1 MSYRLTLEG
10 DKTLPEDFQIIRA
23 YGKFI
28 PTGELQ
34 GDELLGDFYLEGFN
48 YYSPS
53 LAQLSGPESAFD
65 TLHLG
70 SFVHDDAY
78 AIALSGDELG
88 WLHFAKLFRGF
99 KLPAFKPIRMPNVR
113 IKAPNLSKSF
123 KGVSKGISNATKSV
137 GKAGK
142 DFVKAH
148 QKALKDAGKFAGKI
162 AEGGIEALQ
171 AIGQQGAG
179 GEAPEEDPSAEEG
192 NPEEQISEGGEPS
205 YEDQSSGEDQGQ
217 YEDESE
223 EVNGELGFFPQ
234 MAAVQSGVQG
244 ITSIVGAID
253 ARNERKA
260 KLKSDAKTAQIN
272 SLAQLFRPQAK
283 QAAPVRRAVPTNK
296 TFSQPAISKTSEG
309 KLAVSFANR
318 NLQEGNNP
326 PSSDS
331 PKDDKDKMLL
341 YGGAALVVLFIIMF
355 VFKGK

>member
-10 DKTLPEDFQIIRA
+10 DKSLPEDFQIIRA

-53 LAQLSGPESAFD
+53 VAQLSGPEAALD

-88 WLHFAKLFRGF
+88 WLAAAKLFRGF
-99 KLPAFKPIRMPNVR
+99 KFPSFKPIRFPNMR

-123 KGVSKGISNATKSV
+123 RGVTKGISSAGKSV
-137 GKAGK
+137 MKAGQGVVKTYGKAFK
-142 DFVKAH
+142 DV
-148 QKALKDAGKFAGKI
+148 GKFAGKI
-162 AEGGIEALQ
+162 AEGGMDVLQ
-171 AIGQQGAG
+171 AMGQQGAG
-179 GEAPEEDPSAEEG
+179 GEGAPEEDAS
-192 NPEEQISEGGEPS
+192 NPETEEMPQPDEGPS
-205 YEDQSSGEDQGQ
+205 YEEQQ
-217 YEDESE
+217 SE
-223 EVNGELGFFPQ
+223 EVFEEAEEINGELGFFPQ

-244 ITSIVGAID
+244 ITSIVGAVD

-272 SLAQLFRPQAK
+272 ALSQLFRPQAK
-283 QAAPVRRAVPTNK
+283 QTAPVRRAVPANR

-326 PSSDS
+326 SDP
-331 PKDDKDKMLL
+331 PKDDKNKMLL
-341 YGGAALVVLFIIMF
+341 YGGAALVVIVAIMF
-355 VFKGK
+355 AFKGK

>member
-23 YGKFI
+23 YGKFV
-28 PTGELQ
+28 PTQELQ

-53 LAQLSGPESAFD
+53 VAQLSGPEAALD

-78 AIALSGDELG
+78 SIALSGDELG
-88 WLHFAKLFRGF
+88 RFGALFRF
-99 KLPAFKPIRMPNVR
+99 KLPSIKPIRIPNVR

-123 KGVSKGISNATKSV
+123 RGVSKGISNATKSV

-162 AEGGIEALQ
+162 AEGGMDVLQ
-171 AIGQQGAG
+171 AMGQGQGAAG
-179 GEAPEEDPSAEEG
+179 AEAPEEDPNQEAEGMPGDGGGSSYEEEQ
-192 NPEEQISEGGEPS
+192 PEEV
-205 YEDQSSGEDQGQ
+205 
-217 YEDESE
+217 SE
-223 EVNGELGFFPQ
+223 EVEEVNEELGFFPQ

-260 KLKSDAKTAQIN
+260 KLKSDAKVAQIN
-272 SLAQLFRPQAK
+272 ALSQIFRPQAK
-283 QAAPVRRAVPTNK
+283 QATSIRRAVPVNR
-296 TFSQPAISKTSEG
+296 TFSQPAISKTSDG

-326 PSSDS
+326 PPPSSDP
-331 PKDDKDKMLL
+331 PKDDKMLM
-341 YGGAALVVLFIIMF
+341 YGGAALVVLVIIMF

>member
-1 MSYRLTLEG
+1 MSHRLTLEG

-53 LAQLSGPESAFD
+53 VAQLSGPEAALD
-65 TLHLG
+65 TVHLG
-70 SFVHDDAY
+70 NFVHDDAY

-88 WLHFAKLFRGF
+88 WLHLAKFFRGF
-99 KLPAFKPIRMPNVR
+99 KAPSFKPIRLPNVR

-123 KGVSKGISNATKSV
+123 KGVSKGISSAGKQV

-148 QKALKDAGKFAGKI
+148 QKAFKDAGKFVGKV
-162 AEGGIEALQ
+162 AEGGMDVLQ
-171 AIGQQGAG
+171 AMGQGQGAG
-179 GEAPEEDPSAEEG
+179 AEEAPEDDPSNAEEMPEQPDENSG
-192 NPEEQISEGGEPS
+192 YEEQPEEVFEEA
-205 YEDQSSGEDQGQ
+205 
-217 YEDESE
+217 E

-234 MAAVQSGVQG
+234 MAALQSGVQG
-244 ITSIVGAID
+244 ITSIVGAVD

-260 KLKSDAKTAQIN
+260 KIKSDAKTAQIN
-272 SLAQLFRPQAK
+272 ALSQLFRPQAK
-283 QAAPVRRAVPTNK
+283 AAPVRKAVPVNRA
-296 TFSQPAISKTSEG
+296 FSQPAISKTSDG
-309 KLAVSFANR
+309 RLAVSFANR
-318 NLQEGNNP
+318 NLQDGNNP
-326 PSSDS
+326 PPSDP
-331 PKDDKDKMLL
+331 PKDDKMLM
-341 YGGAALVVLFIIMF
+341 YGGAALAVLVIIMF